1 MSTVYCPVC
10 RGLGAVDMLIDYLV
24 LMTNASRSK
33 YLLLLLLLCM
43 LTAEQKCIFHF
54 IAILQFSKVYIQYIN
69 MYVKHA

>member
-54 IAILQFSKVYIQYIN
+54 IAILQFLKVNIY